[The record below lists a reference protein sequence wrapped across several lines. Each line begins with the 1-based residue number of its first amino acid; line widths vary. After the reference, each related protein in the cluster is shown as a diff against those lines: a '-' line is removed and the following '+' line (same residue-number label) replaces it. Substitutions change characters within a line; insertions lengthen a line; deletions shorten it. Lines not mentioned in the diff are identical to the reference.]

1 MMLKNSAILAFL
13 LKYKKEPLGIRRA
26 RVFVKPNL
34 KHSTICSNEECTPCS
49 VTFFFPLNHL
59 SLQHQLTASL

>member
-26 RVFVKPNL
+26 RVFVCEAKP
-34 KHSTICSNEECTPCS
+34 
-49 VTFFFPLNHL
+49 
-59 SLQHQLTASL
+59 